1 MRTLRSLLLY
11 LLLGAALVGLVG
23 APAVHS
29 QPATPVTQPPPGKYL
44 FVETWTAV
52 SGTGNLPRLCIDFP
66 GYEFDPST
74 GALKPVFADTLP
86 PLLPSAWGFSGRG
99 HSRTGAAGCGVASGL
114 GPIASLPYT
123 TTVGI
128 GTGATGEYSEQ
139 LRYAEVELIAI
150 TTDGQLTATID
161 GESMTLAPG
170 QRWSKVV
177 GADLKND
184 MFDGHYEITSSVT
197 NYGWH
202 DRARIQGPTHFVWLP
217 LASN

>member
-1 MRTLRSLLLY
+1 MRTYVSLLLY
-11 LLLGAALVGLVG
+11 VLLGAALVALVG
-23 APAVHS
+23 TPAVRG
-29 QPATPVTQPPPGKYL
+29 QPAAPVTQPPPGEYL

-52 SGTGNLPRLCIDFP
+52 SGTGKLPRLCIDFP
-66 GYEFDPST
+66 GYTFDPSS
-74 GALKPVFADTLP
+74 GALAPFFGSTLP
-86 PLLPSAWGFSGRG
+86 PLLTSVWGFSGSG
-99 HSRTGAAGCGVASGL
+99 SSRTGAAGCGAASGL
-114 GPIASLPYT
+114 EPIAGLPYT
-123 TTVGI
+123 TTIGI
-128 GTGATGEYSEQ
+128 GTGFTGEYGEQ
-139 LRYAEVELIAI
+139 LRSAEVELIAI
-150 TTDGQLTATID
+150 TADGQLTAAID

-217 LASN
+217 LTRS